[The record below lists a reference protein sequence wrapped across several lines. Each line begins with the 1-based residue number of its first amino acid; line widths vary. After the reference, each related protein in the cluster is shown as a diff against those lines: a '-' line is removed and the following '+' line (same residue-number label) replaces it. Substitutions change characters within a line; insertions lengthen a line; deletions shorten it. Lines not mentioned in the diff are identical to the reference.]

1 MFILYPL
8 NRFYEVLR
16 INYLIYIQSLFLNFT
31 SWLPDATSKRTYIT
45 RDIIA
50 GTTIAMIIIPQS
62 MAYAT
67 LANLDP
73 VYGLYASFIPVAIAA
88 FFGSSRYLATGP
100 VAMVSLLTA
109 VAITSLSLGDESLY
123 VPLAIMLA
131 LSVGIFQITL
141 SMVKAG
147 KLIDIVLKE
156 HVILGFTSAAA
167 LIIASSQLSK
177 IFGLNKVSLDDLL
190 SINSLLNNTPI
201 NSYAVLMSLVA
212 LFILYL
218 FKNKLTKYQFFGNIA
233 VLSTVVV
240 TIILSKSISY
250 NGPIVGFIPDGL
262 PSLSLPG
269 INISPEVV
277 FMFIIHTVIIS
288 FVGFMEA
295 IAIARQLEQK
305 EPVKNSKG
313 VELYK
318 YPTPVNSNQE
328 LFGQGLGN
336 IASSISGA
344 YPVSG
349 SFSRSAVNESVGSYS
364 PISSITT
371 MLIVMATLL
380 YATPLLFNLPQ
391 STLGIIVI
399 FAVVPLIRINKMK
412 SLFSS
417 DKQKGSVT
425 WITFFS
431 TLIFPILSIEIF
443 SGINTHIWTG
453 IIFGFLLSLIIERK
467 PSTA

>member
-1 MFILYPL
+1 MGYK
-8 NRFYEVLR
+8 
-16 INYLIYIQSLFLNFT
+16 INYLLYIQSLVLNFA
-31 SWLPDATSKRTYIT
+31 SWLPDAFSKKEYLL

-67 LANLDP
+67 LANLEP
-73 VYGLYASFIPVAIAA
+73 IYGLYASFIPVAVAA

-109 VAITSLSLGDESLY
+109 VAITSLSLGDQTMY
-123 VPLAIMLA
+123 VSLAIMLA

-141 SMVKAG
+141 SLAKAG

-177 IFGLNKVSLDDLL
+177 VFGLDKVAISDL
-190 SINSLLNNTPI
+190 INFENFMQHSPI
-201 NSYAVLMSLVA
+201 NHYAVMMSLTA
-212 LFILYL
+212 LIVLYI
-218 FKNKLTKYQFFGNIA
+218 FKNRLTRYQFFANIA
-233 VLSTVVV
+233 VLAAVVI
-240 TIILSKSISY
+240 TIFISKGFNY
-250 NGPIVGFIPDGL
+250 QGPIVGEIPEGL
-262 PSLSLPG
+262 PEFSFKLFNLSSEL
-269 INISPEVV
+269 II
-277 FMFIIHTVIIS
+277 MFIIHTVIIS

-305 EPVKNSKG
+305 EASKNSKG

-336 IASSISGA
+336 ITSSISGS

-349 SFSRSAVNESVGSYS
+349 SFSRSAVNESVGAYS

-371 MLIVMATLL
+371 TLIVMLTLL
-380 YATPLLFNLPQ
+380 YATPLLFDLPEA
-391 STLGIIVI
+391 TLGIIVI
-399 FAVVPLIRINKMK
+399 FAVIPLIKIKKMS
-412 SLFSS
+412 SLYNS
-417 DKQKGSVT
+417 DTRKGLVC
-425 WITFFS
+425 WITFLS
-431 TLIFPILSIEIF
+431 TLAFPILSIELF

-453 IIFGFLLSLIIERK
+453 IIFGFLISLIIERK
-467 PSTA
+467 PVNV

>member
-1 MFILYPL
+1 M
-8 NRFYEVLR
+8 
-16 INYLIYIQSLFLNFT
+16 
-31 SWLPDATSKRTYIT
+31 PDAFSKKDYLL

-109 VAITSLSLGDESLY
+109 VAVSSLSFGDQSQY
-123 VPLAIMLA
+123 VSFAIMLA

-141 SMVKAG
+141 SFVKAG
-147 KLIDIVLKE
+147 KLIDIILKE

-177 IFGLNKVSLDDLL
+177 VFGLERVSLSDI
-190 SINSLLNNTPI
+190 INISSFLEVTSI

-212 LFILYL
+212 LVILYV
-218 FKNKLTKYQFFGNIA
+218 FKNNLARYQFFGNIA
-233 VLSTVVV
+233 VLTAVVV
-240 TIILSKSISY
+240 TILLSKNY
-250 NGPIVGFIPDGL
+250 QYTGPIVGAIPDGL
-262 PSLSLPG
+262 PSFSFQG
-269 INISPEVV
+269 IHLDSNII

-305 EPVKNSKG
+305 EPVKNEKG

-336 IASSISGA
+336 IASSVSGT

-364 PISSITT
+364 ALSSVTT
-371 MLIVMATLL
+371 TLIVMATLL
-380 YATPLLFNLPQ
+380 YATPLLFDLPK
-391 STLGIIVI
+391 STLGIII
-399 FAVVPLIRINKMK
+399 LFAVIPLVRVSKMYALIMNDNK
-412 SLFSS
+412 
-417 DKQKGSVT
+417 KGIVC
-425 WITFFS
+425 WATFVS
-431 TLIFPILSIEIF
+431 TILFPILSIEIF

-453 IIFGFLLSLIIERK
+453 IIFGFILSLVIERK
-467 PSTA
+467 PASH

>member
-1 MFILYPL
+1 
-8 NRFYEVLR
+8 
-16 INYLIYIQSLFLNFT
+16 
-31 SWLPDATSKRTYIT
+31 
-45 RDIIA
+45 
-50 GTTIAMIIIPQS
+50 

-131 LSVGIFQITL
+131 LSVGIFQVVL
-141 SMVKAG
+141 SLVKAG

-177 IFGLNKVSLDDLL
+177 VFGLDKVSVGDLIDIRSFL
-190 SINSLLNNTPI
+190 EYAPI
-201 NSYAVLMSLVA
+201 NLYAVLMSVVA
-212 LFILYL
+212 LSILYI
-218 FKNKLTKYQFFGNIA
+218 FKNKLIKYQIFGNIA
-233 VLSTVVV
+233 VLAAVVV
-240 TIILSKSISY
+240 TILLSKIMSY
-250 NGPIVGFIPDGL
+250 NGPIVGVIPNGL
-262 PSLSLPG
+262 PNFSLPILD
-269 INISPEVV
+269 INPELV
-277 FMFIIHTVIIS
+277 FMFVIHTVIIS

-305 EPVKNSKG
+305 EPSKNSKG

-336 IASSISGA
+336 ITSSFSGS

-371 MLIVMATLL
+371 MLIVMMTLL
-380 YATPLLFNLPQ
+380 YATPLLFDLPK

-399 FAVVPLIRINKMK
+399 FAVVPLIKIRKMI
-412 SLFSS
+412 SLFTN
-417 DKQKGSVT
+417 DRRKGVVT
-425 WITFFS
+425 WMTFLS
-431 TLIFPILSIEIF
+431 TLIFPLLSIEIF

-453 IIFGFLLSLIIERK
+453 IIFGFVLSLIIERK
-467 PSTA
+467 QSIS

>member
-1 MFILYPL
+1 
-8 NRFYEVLR
+8 
-16 INYLIYIQSLFLNFT
+16 
-31 SWLPDATSKRTYIT
+31 
-45 RDIIA
+45 
-50 GTTIAMIIIPQS
+50 MIIIPQS

-109 VAITSLSLGDESLY
+109 VAVSSLSFGDQSQY
-123 VPLAIMLA
+123 VSFAIMLA

-141 SMVKAG
+141 SFVKAG
-147 KLIDIVLKE
+147 KLIDIILKE

-177 IFGLNKVSLDDLL
+177 VFGLERVSLSDI
-190 SINSLLNNTPI
+190 INISNFLEVTPI
-201 NSYAVLMSLVA
+201 NSYAILMSLVA
-212 LFILYL
+212 LVILYV
-218 FKNKLTKYQFFGNIA
+218 FKNNLARYQFFGNIA
-233 VLSTVVV
+233 VLTAVVV
-240 TIILSKSISY
+240 TILLSKNY
-250 NGPIVGFIPDGL
+250 QYTGPIVGAIPDGL
-262 PSLSLPG
+262 PSFSFQG
-269 INISPEVV
+269 IHLDSNII

-305 EPVKNSKG
+305 EPVKNEKG

-336 IASSISGA
+336 IASSVSGT

-364 PISSITT
+364 ALSSVTT
-371 MLIVMATLL
+371 TLIVMATLL
-380 YATPLLFNLPQ
+380 YATPLLFDLPK
-391 STLGIIVI
+391 STLGIII
-399 FAVVPLIRINKMK
+399 LFAVIPLVRVRKMYSLIMNDNK
-412 SLFSS
+412 
-417 DKQKGSVT
+417 KGIVC
-425 WITFFS
+425 WATFVS
-431 TLIFPILSIEIF
+431 TILFPILSFEIF

-453 IIFGFLLSLIIERK
+453 IIFGFILSLVIERK
-467 PSTA
+467 PTSH

>member
-1 MFILYPL
+1 
-8 NRFYEVLR
+8 
-16 INYLIYIQSLFLNFT
+16 
-31 SWLPDATSKRTYIT
+31 
-45 RDIIA
+45 
-50 GTTIAMIIIPQS
+50 MIIIPQS

-109 VAITSLSLGDESLY
+109 VAVSSLSFGDQTQYISF
-123 VPLAIMLA
+123 AIMLA

-141 SMVKAG
+141 SFLKAG
-147 KLIDIVLKE
+147 KLIDIILKE

-177 IFGLNKVSLDDLL
+177 VFGLERVSLSDI
-190 SINSLLNNTPI
+190 INISNFLEVTPI
-201 NSYAVLMSLVA
+201 NSYAILMSLVA
-212 LFILYL
+212 LVILYV
-218 FKNKLTKYQFFGNIA
+218 FKNNLARYQFFGNIA
-233 VLSTVVV
+233 VLTAVVV
-240 TIILSKSISY
+240 TILLSKNY
-250 NGPIVGFIPDGL
+250 QYTGPIVGTIPDGL
-262 PSLSLPG
+262 PSFSFQG
-269 INISPEVV
+269 IHLDSNII

-305 EPVKNSKG
+305 EPVKNEKG

-336 IASSISGA
+336 IASSVSGT

-364 PISSITT
+364 ALSSVTT
-371 MLIVMATLL
+371 TLIVMATLL
-380 YATPLLFNLPQ
+380 YATPLLFDLPK
-391 STLGIIVI
+391 STLGIII
-399 FAVVPLIRINKMK
+399 LFAVIPLVRVSKMYSLIMNDNK
-412 SLFSS
+412 
-417 DKQKGSVT
+417 KGIVC
-425 WITFFS
+425 WATFVS
-431 TLIFPILSIEIF
+431 TILFPILSIEIF

-453 IIFGFLLSLIIERK
+453 IIFGFILSLVIERK
-467 PSTA
+467 PASH

>member
-1 MFILYPL
+1 
-8 NRFYEVLR
+8 
-16 INYLIYIQSLFLNFT
+16 
-31 SWLPDATSKRTYIT
+31 
-45 RDIIA
+45 
-50 GTTIAMIIIPQS
+50 

-67 LANLDP
+67 LANLEP
-73 VYGLYASFIPVAIAA
+73 IYGLYASFIPVAVAA

-109 VAITSLSLGDESLY
+109 VAITSLSLGDQTMY

-141 SMVKAG
+141 SLAKAG

-177 IFGLNKVSLDDLL
+177 VFGLDKVAISDL
-190 SINSLLNNTPI
+190 INFENFMQHSPI
-201 NSYAVLMSLVA
+201 NQYAVMMSLTA
-212 LFILYL
+212 LIVLYI
-218 FKNKLTKYQFFGNIA
+218 FKNRLTRYQFFANIA
-233 VLSTVVV
+233 VLAAVVI
-240 TIILSKSISY
+240 TIFISKGFNY
-250 NGPIVGFIPDGL
+250 QGPIVGEIPEGL
-262 PSLSLPG
+262 PEFSFKLFNLSSELV
-269 INISPEVV
+269 I
-277 FMFIIHTVIIS
+277 MFIIHTVIIS

-305 EPVKNSKG
+305 EASKNSKG

-336 IASSISGA
+336 ITSSISGS

-349 SFSRSAVNESVGSYS
+349 SFSRSAVNESVGAYS

-371 MLIVMATLL
+371 TLIVMLTLL
-380 YATPLLFNLPQ
+380 YATPLLFDLPEA
-391 STLGIIVI
+391 TLGIIVI
-399 FAVVPLIRINKMK
+399 FAVIPLIKIKKMS
-412 SLFSS
+412 SLYNS
-417 DKQKGSVT
+417 DTRKGLVC
-425 WITFFS
+425 WITFLS
-431 TLIFPILSIEIF
+431 TLAFPILSIELF

-453 IIFGFLLSLIIERK
+453 IIFGFLISLIIERK
-467 PSTA
+467 PVNV

>member
-1 MFILYPL
+1 
-8 NRFYEVLR
+8 
-16 INYLIYIQSLFLNFT
+16 
-31 SWLPDATSKRTYIT
+31 
-45 RDIIA
+45 
-50 GTTIAMIIIPQS
+50 MIIIPQS

-109 VAITSLSLGDESLY
+109 VAITSLSLGDELLY

-131 LSVGIFQITL
+131 LSVGVFQITL
-141 SMVKAG
+141 SLIKAG

-177 IFGLNKVSLDDLL
+177 VFGLDKVSLDDLL
-190 SINSLLNNTPI
+190 NISNLLNNTPI

-212 LFILYL
+212 LSILYV

-233 VLSTVVV
+233 VLSAVVV
-240 TIILSKSISY
+240 TILLSKSMSY
-250 NGPIVGFIPDGL
+250 NGPIVGVIPDGL
-262 PSLSLPG
+262 PSFFLPE
-269 INISPEVV
+269 IIISPEIV

-336 IASSISGA
+336 IASSISGS

-371 MLIVMATLL
+371 MLIVMLTLL
-380 YATPLLFNLPQ
+380 YATPLLFDLPK

-399 FAVVPLIRINKMK
+399 FAVVPLIRINKMR
-412 SLFSS
+412 SLYDS

-467 PSTA
+467 ASAI

>member
-1 MFILYPL
+1 
-8 NRFYEVLR
+8 
-16 INYLIYIQSLFLNFT
+16 
-31 SWLPDATSKRTYIT
+31 
-45 RDIIA
+45 
-50 GTTIAMIIIPQS
+50 

-109 VAITSLSLGDESLY
+109 VAITSLSLGDKSLY

-131 LSVGIFQITL
+131 LSVGIFQLTL
-141 SMVKAG
+141 ALVKAG
-147 KLIDIVLKE
+147 KLIDVVLKE

-177 IFGLNKVSLDDLL
+177 VFGLDKISLVNLLDLRSFL
-190 SINSLLNNTPI
+190 EYAPI
-201 NSYAVLMSLVA
+201 NMYAVLMSLVA
-212 LFILYL
+212 LAILYV
-218 FKNKLTKYQFFGNIA
+218 FKNRLTKYNIFANIA
-233 VLSTVVV
+233 VLTAVVA
-240 TIILSKSISY
+240 TILISKFMDYS
-250 NGPIVGFIPDGL
+250 GPIVGVIPDGL
-262 PSLSLPG
+262 PSYSIQL
-269 INISPEVV
+269 INIDSELI
-277 FMFIIHTVIIS
+277 FMFLIHTVIIS

-305 EPVKNSKG
+305 EPAKDSKG
-313 VELYK
+313 VDLYK

-336 IASSISGA
+336 IASSFSGA

-364 PISSITT
+364 PISSVTT
-371 MLIVMATLL
+371 MLIVMITLL
-380 YATPLLFNLPQ
+380 YATPLLFDLPK

-399 FAVVPLIRINKMK
+399 FAVLPLIRLNKMS
-412 SLFSS
+412 SLYKS
-417 DKQKGSVT
+417 DKRKGTVT
-425 WITFFS
+425 WITFLS

-467 PSTA
+467 